1 MPVSIG
7 RPFIQR
13 ERCMINNS
21 FIDNGIGSLL
31 VFPPSARKINGR
43 KEKRQKRRHY
53 RESERERERRGGGE
67 TEFRRKMK
75 LLDTYLNIKN
85 VVMSATES

>member
-1 MPVSIG
+1 MDVKRNVRSDVI
-7 RPFIQR
+7 I
-13 ERCMINNS
+13 
-21 FIDNGIGSLL
+21 
-31 VFPPSARKINGR
+31 VRK
-43 KEKRQKRRHY
+43 
-53 RESERERERRGGGE
+53 RERERRGERGRE